1 MVAAIGL
8 QQIDLAYYQLIA
20 MRRKAPKSPGFDDK
34 GWTSVDFFACARRW
48 FGGSSAK
55 RLVAFRWRGRS
66 NSEGGNMRT
75 LAVAAVLAAFAATVA
90 LAHAEE
96 PLVGIV
102 SISATEANN
111 ARYISGAQDAAKTI
125 GWNVSVIDAAGNAD
139 QANAAIQNF
148 AQRGAAAIVD
158 MVFPYSSIGAGL
170 DAAKTAKIPVV
181 TWGGGIGGGVAATN
195 GSGGPMVIPVNDLM
209 IKAMNGKGSVL
220 ALTYHTGEV
229 CRNREVE
236 LDKALAE
243 HPDIKVTKNEVRIPG
258 YFEDGAQY
266 ANAWLASHP
275 AGKENLAIWGCW
287 DDPAIGAIGSLRA
300 QNRDDVKVYGVNG
313 NAQALENIKKG
324 FMTATAWQ
332 DSYTEGHNMI
342 TLLPEIVKAGASWTQ
357 KAVEVPAVLV
367 TKDTIDKF
375 LADHPSALK

>member
-1 MVAAIGL
+1 M
-8 QQIDLAYYQLIA
+8 
-20 MRRKAPKSPGFDDK
+20 K
-34 GWTSVDFFACARRW
+34 
-48 FGGSSAK
+48 
-55 RLVAFRWRGRS
+55 
-66 NSEGGNMRT
+66 T
-75 LAVAAVLAAFAATVA
+75 LALSAAFAALTFTASVS
-90 LAHAEE
+90 HAEQ

-111 ARYISGAQDAAKTI
+111 ARYISGAQEAAKTI

-148 AQRGAAAIVD
+148 TQRGATAIID

-170 DAAKTAKIPVV
+170 DAAKNAKIPVV
-181 TWGGGIGGGVAATN
+181 TWGGGLGGGVAATN
-195 GSGGPMVIPVNDLM
+195 GSGGPMVVPVNDLM
-209 IKAMNGKGSVL
+209 IKTMNGKGSVL

-229 CRNREVE
+229 CRNREIE
-236 LDKALAE
+236 LDKTLAD

-275 AGKENLAIWGCW
+275 PGKENLAIWGCW
-287 DDPAIGAIGSLRA
+287 DDPAIGAIGALRG
-300 QNRDDVKVYGVNG
+300 QNRSDVKVYGVNG

-332 DSYTEGHNMI
+332 DSFTEGRNMI
-342 TLLPEIVKAGASWTQ
+342 TLLPEIVKAGANWTP
-357 KAVEVPAVLV
+357 KAVEVPAILV
-367 TKDTIDKF
+367 TQDNIDKF

>member
-1 MVAAIGL
+1 MKWIMIGAA
-8 QQIDLAYYQLIA
+8 
-20 MRRKAPKSPGFDDK
+20 
-34 GWTSVDFFACARRW
+34 
-48 FGGSSAK
+48 
-55 RLVAFRWRGRS
+55 
-66 NSEGGNMRT
+66 
-75 LAVAAVLAAFAATVA
+75 LAAAAGAAPAQADT
-90 LAHAEE
+90 

-111 ARYISGAQDAAKTI
+111 ARYIVGAKAAAKEI
-125 GWNVSVIDAAGNAD
+125 GWDVSVIDAAGSAD

-148 AQRGAAAIVD
+148 AQRGSAAIVD

-170 DAAKTAKIPVV
+170 QAAKSANIPVV
-181 TWGGGIGGGVAATN
+181 TWGGGLGSSVAATN
-195 GSGGPMVIPVNDLM
+195 GSGGPMVVPVDELM
-209 IKAMNGKGSVL
+209 LKAMSGKGSIL

-236 LDKALAE
+236 LDKALAAN
-243 HPDIKVTKNEVRIPG
+243 PDIKVTKNEVRIPG

-275 AGKENLAIWGCW
+275 AGQENLAIWGCW

-300 QNRDDVKVYGVNG
+300 QGRDDVKVYGVNG
-313 NAQALENIKKG
+313 NAQALENIKNG

-332 DSYTEGHNMI
+332 DSYTEGYNMI
-342 TLLPEIVKAGASWTQ
+342 KLLPEIRKAGADWKP

-367 TKDTIDKF
+367 TKDTIDDFIAK
-375 LADHPSALK
+375 HPDAMK